1 MSRAALGEA
10 DLTDAELVALVG
22 ADLDEEPEILRLLW
36 SAAEEMPYDLDAITT
51 RSRHWVHGEVASPTG
66 RRPFRF
72 FVKQV
77 QAWSRHPMFAS
88 VPAEVRTMA
97 AAAVPWRTEPLVYE
111 SDLADRLPEGL
122 SMPRAAR
129 VDFLPDE
136 AAAIWLPDVTRPP
149 RPWGTERARRAAYLL
164 GRLAASPRVAPL
176 TNIGDFSLRPDHYV
190 AGRVEHQVKPV
201 LLDDGVWQHPLV
213 AAYFDDELRARVL
226 STLLDAPALAAEL
239 ASYPV
244 LTAHGDACPNNLL
257 PGRGHDDLVLIDFQ
271 FWNALPVGFDL
282 GQLLVGD
289 VQIGRGRADTLAETE
304 AAIVPAYVEG
314 LRAEGCDLPLAAVRR
329 AHALQLAIFSGI
341 SAVPFDLLPRW
352 DDASAPALL
361 AVARNRAAVAR
372 LSMDLLDATRDARVV
387 HTPG

>member
-1 MSRAALGEA
+1 
-10 DLTDAELVALVG
+10 
-22 ADLDEEPEILRLLW
+22 
-36 SAAEEMPYDLDAITT
+36 MPYDLDAITT
-51 RSRHWVHGEVASPTG
+51 RSRHWVHGEVSSPTG
-66 RRPFRF
+66 PRAFRF

-77 QAWSRHPMFAS
+77 QAWAHSPLFAS
-88 VPAEVRTMA
+88 VPDELRPIA
-97 AAAVPWRTEPLVYE
+97 AAGVPWRTEPLVYG

-129 VDFLPDE
+129 VDFLPDD
-136 AAAIWLPDVTRPP
+136 AAAIWLPDVSRPP
-149 RPWGTERARRAAYLL
+149 LPWDPQRARRAAYLL
-164 GRLAASPRVAPL
+164 GRLAASPQVAPL
-176 TNIGDFSLRPDHYV
+176 ATIGGFVWQPSDYV
-190 AGRVEHQVKPV
+190 VGRVEHQVKPI
-201 LLDDGVWQHPLV
+201 LLEDGVWEHPLV
-213 AAYFDDELRARVL
+213 ATTFDAVLRDRVL
-226 STLLDAPALAAEL
+226 AALLDAPALAAEL
-239 ASYPV
+239 ATYPV

-257 PGRGHDDLVLIDFQ
+257 PGQVDDDVVLIDFQ

-314 LRAEGCDLPLAAVRR
+314 LRAEGCDVPLSAVRR

-352 DDASAPALL
+352 DDATAPTLL

-372 LSMDLLDATRDARVV
+372 FSLDLLDATRSARVGAG
-387 HTPG
+387 PG

>member
-1 MSRAALGEA
+1 
-10 DLTDAELVALVG
+10 
-22 ADLDEEPEILRLLW
+22 
-36 SAAEEMPYDLDAITT
+36 MPYDLDAITT
-51 RSRHWVHGEVASPTG
+51 RSRHWVHGEVAAPSGP
-66 RRPFRF
+66 RAFRF

-77 QAWSRHPMFAS
+77 QAWARHPLFAS
-88 VPAEVRTMA
+88 VPAEVRSIA
-97 AAAVPWRTEPLVYE
+97 AAAVPWRTEPLVYG

-129 VDFLPDE
+129 VDFLADE
-136 AAAIWLPDVTRPP
+136 AAAIWLPDVSRPP

-176 TNIGDFSLRPDHYV
+176 ATVGEFAWQPADYV
-190 AGRVEHQVKPV
+190 FGRVEHQVKPM
-201 LLDDGVWQHPLV
+201 LLDDGLWQHPLV
-213 AAYFDDELRARVL
+213 ATSFDAALRDRVL
-226 STLLDAPALAAEL
+226 AALHDAPVLAAEL
-239 ASYPV
+239 TAYPV
-244 LTAHGDACPNNLL
+244 LAAHGDACPNNLL
-257 PGRGHDDLVLIDFQ
+257 PGPADDDVVLIDFQ

-289 VQIGRGRADTLAETE
+289 VQIGRGRGDTLAETE

-314 LRAEGCDLPLAAVRR
+314 LRAEGCDLPPAAVRR

-352 DDASAPALL
+352 DDASAPGLL

-372 LSMDLLDATRDARVV
+372 LSMDLLDTTRDAQVV